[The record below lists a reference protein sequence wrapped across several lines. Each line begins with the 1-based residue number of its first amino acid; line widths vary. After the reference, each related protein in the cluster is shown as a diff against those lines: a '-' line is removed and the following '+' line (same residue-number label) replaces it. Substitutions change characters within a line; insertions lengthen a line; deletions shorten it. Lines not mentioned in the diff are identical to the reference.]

1 VFPVETFLDKQ
12 ALRDQVAHDRN
23 SGIRLCPFF
32 DPGAVATRA
41 SDLVRR
47 GLSKHLGYSSGSGWW
62 SQDAMARQSFDPE
75 EIAMVQS
82 ELDRIAAGEGKAR
95 PVRSVLR
102 QLVATTIP

>member
-1 VFPVETFLDKQ
+1 M
-12 ALRDQVAHDRN
+12 N
-23 SGIRLCPFF
+23 IR
-32 DPGAVATRA
+32 T
-41 SDLVRR
+41 
-47 GLSKHLGYSSGSGWW
+47 W
-62 SQDAMARQSFDPE
+62 SQDAMAQQSFDPE